1 MKRPVSFRLLRKYLV
16 WTLPLLLIVAGTFL
30 SFSQNKKDDL
40 KKQRDELNEKI
51 ALTRKLIKESESNQ
65 KVTSRQLSVL
75 NEELAYREQL
85 LNNIN
90 TQIKTIDGEIT
101 QKEETVQTLTKDLD
115 QLKEEYGAMIYQ
127 AYKNRSSYD
136 MMMFV
141 FAAKD
146 FHQAYKRFK
155 MTQRYAE
162 ARRQQMG
169 QIKNTQNA
177 ISENIH
183 ALQKDKE
190 EKVGLA
196 TKSESEK
203 QEIAGNKQQQQ
214 EKLNTL
220 RKEEQKLRDQQK
232 KHESD
237 RKKLT
242 AKIEEIIRKE
252 IEEERKRAEAAAK
265 KATASNATAST
276 STAPST
282 SGKSTTSPKT
292 LELAPETKLANADFE
307 KNRGALP
314 WPVGAGVITSQFG
327 RQSHPSL
334 AGIEVNNNGLD
345 FTTEKGG
352 SALAVFAG
360 TVTSLFSIPGAGYN
374 IIITHGTYKT
384 VYSGLES
391 VDVKVG
397 DKVSTKQRLGKVM
410 FDGEESTLHFEV
422 WKIGLEGGTAQNP
435 GLWLRKR

>member
-1 MKRPVSFRLLRKYLV
+1 MMKPSPLHTLRKVVLFA
-16 WTLPLLLIVAGTFL
+16 LPLVLLIGGAL
-30 SFSQNKKDDL
+30 ISFSQSKKDDL

-65 KVTSRQLSVL
+65 KVTSRQLAVL

-90 TQIKTIDGEIT
+90 AQIRTIDGEIS
-101 QKEETVQTLTKDLD
+101 QKEETVLTLNKDLE

-162 ARRQQMG
+162 ARRHQME
-169 QIKNTQNA
+169 QIQTTQSA
-177 ISENIH
+177 ISENIQ

-203 QEIAGNKQQQQ
+203 QQIAGNKQQQQ
-214 EKLNTL
+214 EKLNSL
-220 RKEEQKLRDQQK
+220 RKEEQKLREQQK
-232 KHESD
+232 KQEND

-252 IEEERKRAEAAAK
+252 IEYERKRAEAAAK
-265 KATASNATAST
+265 KAAAANATAST
-276 STAPST
+276 SAAPASSSKT
-282 SGKSTTSPKT
+282 TTSPKA

-397 DKVSTKQRLGKVM
+397 DKVTTKQRLGKVM

-422 WKIGLEGGTAQNP
+422 WKIGSEGGAAQNP
-435 GLWLRKR
+435 ELWLRRR